1 MNPYDIMH
9 EPGHEGKFT
18 QQFKNRKQK
27 YIKTLRDYA
36 HFIKQNPESFN
47 NITKQR
53 ANFYINLIE
62 KPSTLIDGKI
72 KHIFL
77 NHQMMGGK
85 LSISNFQKMLKES
98 YSKKPEEKIDNFI
111 YDPDVSTD
119 RAKVYHNPE
128 TGQTTITHTGTDTP
142 TDWLNNIAIS
152 TGTYKYTDRYKKGKK
167 AQEATEKKYGKENV
181 STLGHSQGSRLA
193 EIHGKNSNE
202 ILTLNKASTPFEKY
216 TSPKQTDIRSSGD
229 IISGL
234 QYLNPFAYIGK
245 KNKAI
250 EIKKESYNPIKEH
263 SPDVLSRLDPNMII
277 GEGRIKKLIKRK
289 KKSKNIK

>member
-1 MNPYDIMH
+1 MNPYENIK
-9 EPGHEGKFT
+9 EGAFT
-18 QQFKNRKQK
+18 KQFKNRKPE
-27 YIKTLRDYA
+27 YRHIKSLRDYA
-36 HFIKQNPESFN
+36 HFIKKNPDLFN
-47 NITKQR
+47 NITKRR

-62 KPSTLIDGKI
+62 KPNKSPLTGGKI
-72 KHIFL
+72 KHIYL
-77 NHQMMGGK
+77 SHQMMGGK

-98 YSKKPEEKIDNFI
+98 YSKKPEEKIDDFI
-111 YDPDVSTD
+111 YDPEVSTD
-119 RAKVYHNPE
+119 RAKVYHNPK

-142 TDWLNNIAIS
+142 TDWLNNLAIA
-152 TGTYKYTDRYKKGKK
+152 TKTYKYTDRYKKGQK

-193 EIHGKNSNE
+193 EIHGKDSKE

-229 IISGL
+229 VVSGI

-277 GEGRIKKLIKRK
+277 GEGRKKMH
-289 KKSKNIK
+289 KSLKLLLKN

>member
-1 MNPYDIMH
+1 MN
-9 EPGHEGKFT
+9 
-18 QQFKNRKQK
+18 KQK
-27 YIKTLRDYA
+27 
-36 HFIKQNPESFN
+36 S
-47 NITKQR
+47 
-53 ANFYINLIE
+53 
-62 KPSTLIDGKI
+62 PSTGGKI
-72 KHIFL
+72 KHIHL
-77 NHQMMGGK
+77 SHQLMGGK

-111 YDPDVSTD
+111 YDPEVSTD

-142 TDWLNNIAIS
+142 TDWLNNIAIA
-152 TGTYKYTDRYKKGKK
+152 TNTYKYTDRYKKGKK

-193 EIHGKNSNE
+193 EIHGKNSKE

-216 TSPKQTDIRSSGD
+216 TNPKQTDIRSSGD
-229 IISGL
+229 VVSAI

-250 EIKKESYNPIKEH
+250 SIKKESNNIIKEH
-263 SPDVLSRLDPNMII
+263 SPDVLSRLDENMII
-277 GEGRIKKLIKRK
+277 GEGRKKMH
-289 KKSKNIK
+289 KSLKLLLK